1 MAKYGMGLTLAAIVG
16 VLLFC
21 AGCVY
26 PFEAVFY
33 LILGWGFFLARVLPQ
48 ITMSADGILT
58 GVIGLVGFVL
68 GLHLLLRWFAG
79 TQDRPWQW
87 RWTCGLA
94 ALVVVMFAAGI
105 GTVGSLHQVGW
116 LVTSPRPL
124 LEGGIRRRLSA
135 RDNSAKHLMD
145 MTVGMYHYNK
155 EKQSL
160 PPGYTADRNGQ
171 PLHGWQAALLPY
183 IDKSSFYV
191 IIHFDRPWDAP
202 ENRPAMQAT
211 IPEFL
216 YRDQPFPER
225 DNGYGLSHYAGNSRV
240 LTPRVGPRVPADIPD
255 GTSNTLLLGEVTAG
269 FRPWGHPLNL
279 RDPARGIRPSADAF
293 AGPWPEGIT
302 QFVLVDG
309 SVRSVRNTA
318 SPAVLKALA
327 TPAGGEPITEW
338 PD

>member
-1 MAKYGMGLTLAAIVG
+1 MSGAA
-16 VLLFC
+16 VLLLC

-26 PFEAVFY
+26 PFQTVFY
-33 LILGWGFFLARVLPQ
+33 LAAGWAFFLARVLPQ

-79 TQDRPWQW
+79 TQDRPWRG
-87 RWTCGLA
+87 RWTFGLA

-105 GTVGSLHQVGW
+105 ATVGSVHQVGW

-124 LEGGIRRRLSA
+124 LEGGLRQLAA
-135 RDNSAKHLMD
+135 RTNSANHLRQIAVALHEHND
-145 MTVGMYHYNK
+145 K
-155 EKQSL
+155 KQSL
-160 PPGYTADRNGQ
+160 PPGYTTDCNGQ

-191 IIHFDRPWDAP
+191 IIHFNRPWDAP

-216 YRDQPFPER
+216 YRDRPFPET

-240 LTPRVGPRVPADIPD
+240 LTPRVGLRVPADIPD

-269 FRPWGHPLNL
+269 FRPWGP
-279 RDPARGIRPSADAF
+279 RSTSATPPGAF
-293 AGPWPEGIT
+293 ARRP
-302 QFVLVDG
+302 
-309 SVRSVRNTA
+309 
-318 SPAVLKALA
+318 
-327 TPAGGEPITEW
+327 TPSRGRGRTV
-338 PD
+338 